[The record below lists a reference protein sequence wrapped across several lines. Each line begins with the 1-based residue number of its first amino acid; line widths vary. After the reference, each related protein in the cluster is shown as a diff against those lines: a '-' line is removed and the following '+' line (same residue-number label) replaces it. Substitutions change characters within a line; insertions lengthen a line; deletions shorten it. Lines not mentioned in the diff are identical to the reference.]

1 LLRIE
6 SYQKSAGETIVIK
19 VDMMSLFSQAPDC
32 VMSSPTWV
40 WVALALTSI
49 KQWREAVLD
58 SLRQVESSQN
68 RFLKFPPKIGGK
80 NYRVIFSF

>member
-1 LLRIE
+1 MLRRW
-6 SYQKSAGETIVIK
+6 GEIIVNK
-19 VDMMSLFSQAPDC
+19 WDMSLFCQAPDC

-58 SLRQVESSQN
+58 SLRQVQYSGLQN
-68 RFLKFPPKIGGK
+68 RFLKLPPKMVERITGTTFAMK
-80 NYRVIFSF
+80 

>member
-1 LLRIE
+1 
-6 SYQKSAGETIVIK
+6 
-19 VDMMSLFSQAPDC
+19 MSLFFQAPDC

-58 SLRQVESSQN
+58 SLRQVESS
-68 RFLKFPPKIGGK
+68 PKPVFKIPAK
-80 NYRVIFSF
+80 SRRKELLHSP